1 MKQLNITLNET
12 EQQILIDSMMFFFTF
27 YNNETKG
34 NDTSNTVD
42 MYRVWYKKNKLKDSK
57 ATFEKILYAMPVREV
72 ALPDLK

>member
-27 YNNETKG
+27 YNNETNG

-57 ATFEKILYAMPVREV
+57 ATFEKILYAMPVKEV

>member
-1 MKQLNITLNET
+1 MKQFNITINET

-42 MYRVWYKKNKLKDSK
+42 MYRVWYLSL
-57 ATFEKILYAMPVREV
+57 IHI
-72 ALPDLK
+72 

>member
-12 EQQILIDSMMFFFTF
+12 EQQILIDSMMFFFSF
-27 YNNETKG
+27 YNNETNG

-57 ATFEKILYAMPVREV
+57 ATFEKILYAMPVKEV
-72 ALPDLK
+72 ALPNLK

>member
-12 EQQILIDSMMFFFTF
+12 EQQILIDSMMFFFSF
-27 YNNETKG
+27 YNNETNG

>member
-1 MKQLNITLNET
+1 MKQFNITLNET

-27 YNNETKG
+27 YNNETNG

>member
-1 MKQLNITLNET
+1 MKQFNITLNET
-12 EQQILIDSMMFFFTF
+12 EQQILIDSMMFFFSF
-27 YNNETKG
+27 YNNETNG

>member
-1 MKQLNITLNET
+1 MKQFNITLNET
-12 EQQILIDSMMFFFTF
+12 EQQILIDSMMFFFSF
-27 YNNETKG
+27 YNLETNG

>member
-27 YNNETKG
+27 YNNETNG

-57 ATFEKILYAMPVREV
+57 ATFEKIFYAMPVKEV
-72 ALPDLK
+72 ALPNLK

>member
-27 YNNETKG
+27 YNNETNG

>member
-12 EQQILIDSMMFFFTF
+12 EQQILIDSMMFFFSF
-27 YNNETKG
+27 YNNETNG

-57 ATFEKILYAMPVREV
+57 ATFEKILYAMPVKEV

>member
-12 EQQILIDSMMFFFTF
+12 EQQILIDSMMFFFSF
-27 YNNETKG
+27 YNNETNG

-57 ATFEKILYAMPVREV
+57 ATFEKILYAMPVNEV
-72 ALPDLK
+72 ALPNLK

>member
-12 EQQILIDSMMFFFTF
+12 EQQILIDSMMFFFSF
-27 YNNETKG
+27 YNLETNG

>member
-1 MKQLNITLNET
+1 
-12 EQQILIDSMMFFFTF
+12 
-27 YNNETKG
+27 
-34 NDTSNTVD
+34 

>member
-27 YNNETKG
+27 YNNETNG

-57 ATFEKILYAMPVREV
+57 ATFEKVFHAMTVKEV
-72 ALPDLK
+72 ALPNLK

>member
-12 EQQILIDSMMFFFTF
+12 EQQILIDSMMFFFSF
-27 YNNETKG
+27 YNNETNG

-42 MYRVWYKKNKLKDSK
+42 LYRVWYKKNKLKDSK